1 MQKIIRTSD
10 KGFQFAAI
18 LMVVFSILQF
28 ISVGAD
34 PFNVLALPDN
44 SEKSDP
50 SGLMIMA
57 VLAVTNLVIAYTRNA
72 LRFYVGYRFTERI
85 YILFLLGWCT
95 YLLYY
100 LFNLL
105 ISRFLIQ

>member
-1 MQKIIRTSD
+1 MKKIIRTSD
-10 KGFQFAAI
+10 KVFQFDAI
-18 LMVVFSILQF
+18 LMEVFSILKF

-85 YILFLLGWCT
+85 YILFLFGWCA

-100 LFNLL
+100 LYDLL
-105 ISRFLIQ
+105 ISKIL